1 MTTTVGAMAD
11 TIALCHRALPDVRIA
26 VGGAVLTQ
34 EYADTIG
41 ADFYCKDAIDTV
53 HAAEAVYTEA

>member
-1 MTTTVGAMAD
+1 MAETV
-11 TIALCHRALPDVRIA
+11 ALLHKELPTVRVA

-34 EYADTIG
+34 DYADTIG

-53 HAAEAVYTEA
+53 HAAERVYGQG